1 MAEFEK
7 RQSET
12 VATEEASRAAIKTAI
27 NQELDDIQAMI
38 EADNKWLQDFN
49 LKNKNNSPLK
59 KSLECS
65 KLKPKLLKKLKIIK
79 EQESAEDEQEKEEL
93 RLCLKIV
100 LDEDRVI
107 NYETLAVK
115 SLIIDWETQLLGS
128 DLQGED
134 LSYWKITRV
143 DGSFRFYKVF
153 STMLKEFN
161 RQDLFDLH

>member
-1 MAEFEK
+1 
-7 RQSET
+7 
-12 VATEEASRAAIKTAI
+12 
-27 NQELDDIQAMI
+27 
-38 EADNKWLQDFN
+38 
-49 LKNKNNSPLK
+49 
-59 KSLECS
+59 
-65 KLKPKLLKKLKIIK
+65 
-79 EQESAEDEQEKEEL
+79 
-93 RLCLKIV
+93 IV

-161 RQDLFDLH
+161 RQDLFDLHRLVMKRFKSVALEGYDLIL